1 MELRTKIEIA
11 GGITAVIGI
20 GAAYLIGNIKGRFNG
35 IRLTIAK
42 GMLKPEHMK
51 VVCNGI
57 IDKEVLKHV
66 DLYGAQQM
74 VEILN
79 TLKSKGVD
87 IEKEY
92 KELIEQM
99 EQAAAQMEAEK

>member
-11 GGITAVIGI
+11 GGITAVIGV

-35 IRLTIAK
+35 IRLMIAK

-57 IDKEVLKHV
+57 IDKEVLKHMEM
-66 DLYGAQQM
+66 YSAAQM
-74 VEILN
+74 IEILN
-79 TLKSKGVD
+79 TLKAKGVD

-92 KELIEQM
+92 KELIMEIEQS
-99 EQAAAQMEAEK
+99 AQMAEK

>member
-11 GGITAVIGI
+11 GGITAVIGV

-35 IRLTIAK
+35 IRLMIAK

-66 DLYGAQQM
+66 DLYSGAQM
-74 VEILN
+74 IEILN
-79 TLKSKGVD
+79 TLKGKGVD

-92 KELIEQM
+92 KELIM
-99 EQAAAQMEAEK
+99 EIEKAAEKAEK

>member
-35 IRLTIAK
+35 IRLMIAK

-51 VVCNGI
+51 IVCNGI

-66 DLYGAQQM
+66 DLYSGAQM
-74 VEILN
+74 IKNLNIL
-79 TLKSKGVD
+79 KGKGVD

-99 EQAAAQMEAEK
+99 AAQMEAEK

>member
-11 GGITAVIGI
+11 SGITAVIGI
-20 GAAYLIGNIKGRFNG
+20 GAAYLIGNVKGRFNG
-35 IRLTIAK
+35 IRLMIAK

-57 IDKEVLKHV
+57 IDKEILKHV
-66 DLYGAQQM
+66 DLYSGAQM
-74 VEILN
+74 IEILN
-79 TLKSKGVD
+79 TLKAKGVD

-99 EQAAAQMEAEK
+99 EQAAEQMEAEK

>member
-11 GGITAVIGI
+11 GGITAVIGV

-35 IRLTIAK
+35 IRLMIAK

-57 IDKEVLKHV
+57 IDKEVLKHMEM
-66 DLYGAQQM
+66 YSAAQM
-74 VEILN
+74 IEILN
-79 TLKSKGVD
+79 TLKAKGVD

-92 KELIEQM
+92 KELIM
-99 EQAAAQMEAEK
+99 EIEKAAQMAEK

>member
-1 MELRTKIEIA
+1 MELRTKIEVA
-11 GGITAVIGI
+11 GGITAVIWV

-35 IRLTIAK
+35 IRLMIAK

-66 DLYGAQQM
+66 DLYSGAQM
-74 VEILN
+74 IEILN
-79 TLKSKGVD
+79 TLKGKGVD

-92 KELIEQM
+92 KELIMEM
-99 EQAAAQMEAEK
+99 EQAAEKAEK

>member
-11 GGITAVIGI
+11 GGITAAVIGVT
-20 GAAYLIGNIKGRFNG
+20 AYLIGNIKGRFNG
-35 IRLTIAK
+35 IRLMIAK

-57 IDKEVLKHV
+57 IDKEVLKHMEM
-66 DLYGAQQM
+66 YSAAQM
-74 VEILN
+74 IEILN
-79 TLKSKGVD
+79 TLKAKGVD

-92 KELIEQM
+92 KELIM
-99 EQAAAQMEAEK
+99 EIEKAAQMAEK

>member
-1 MELRTKIEIA
+1 MELRTKIEIGVVSA
-11 GGITAVIGI
+11 AVIGI
-20 GAAYLIGNIKGRFNG
+20 GCSYLIGNIKGRFNG
-35 IRLTIAK
+35 IRLTLAK

-57 IDKEVLKHV
+57 IDKEVLKHI
-66 DLYGAQQM
+66 DEYSGAQM
-74 VEILN
+74 IEILN

-99 EQAAAQMEAEK
+99 AAQMEAEK

>member
-11 GGITAVIGI
+11 GGITAVIGV

-35 IRLTIAK
+35 IRLMIAK

-57 IDKEVLKHV
+57 IDKEVLKHMEM
-66 DLYGAQQM
+66 YSAAQM
-74 VEILN
+74 IEILN
-79 TLKSKGVD
+79 ILKAKGVD

-99 EQAAAQMEAEK
+99 EQAAQMAEK

>member
-11 GGITAVIGI
+11 GGITAVIGV

-35 IRLTIAK
+35 IRLMIAK

-66 DLYGAQQM
+66 DLYSGAQM
-74 VEILN
+74 IEILN
-79 TLKSKGVD
+79 TLKGKGVD

-92 KELIEQM
+92 KELIM
-99 EQAAAQMEAEK
+99 EIEKAAQMEAEK

>member
-11 GGITAVIGI
+11 GGITAVIGV
-20 GAAYLIGNIKGRFNG
+20 GAAYLIGNIKGRF
-35 IRLTIAK
+35 IRLMIAK

-66 DLYGAQQM
+66 DLYSGAQM
-74 VEILN
+74 IEILN
-79 TLKSKGVD
+79 TLKGKGVD

-92 KELIEQM
+92 KELIMEM
-99 EQAAAQMEAEK
+99 EQAAEKAEK

>member
-11 GGITAVIGI
+11 GGITAVIGV

-35 IRLTIAK
+35 IRLMIAK

-57 IDKEVLKHV
+57 IDKEVLKHMEM
-66 DLYGAQQM
+66 YSGAQM
-74 VEILN
+74 IEILN
-79 TLKSKGVD
+79 TLKGKGVD

-92 KELIEQM
+92 KELIM
-99 EQAAAQMEAEK
+99 EIEKAAEKAEK

>member
-11 GGITAVIGI
+11 GGITAAVIGVT
-20 GAAYLIGNIKGRFNG
+20 AYLIGNIKGRFNG
-35 IRLTIAK
+35 IRLMIAK

-51 VVCNGI
+51 VVCGI
-57 IDKEVLKHV
+57 IDKEILKHI
-66 DLYGAQQM
+66 DLYSGTQM
-74 VEILN
+74 IELLN
-79 TLKSKGVD
+79 TLKAKGVD

-99 EQAAAQMEAEK
+99 EK